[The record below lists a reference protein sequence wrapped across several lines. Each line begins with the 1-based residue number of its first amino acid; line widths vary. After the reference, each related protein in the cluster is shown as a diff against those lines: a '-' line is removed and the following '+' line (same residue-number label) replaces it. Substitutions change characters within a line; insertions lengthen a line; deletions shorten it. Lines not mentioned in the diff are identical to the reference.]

1 MLLLLLVICGIA
13 NAGKLIDYRTML
25 SRDLLEDN
33 TIVALTKDNKGFV
46 WIATPA
52 ALARFDGSSYSIIN
66 KEGLIKLFDG
76 KNSIYQ
82 LSFQTPDILWICSN
96 IGLFS
101 YNIRTHQLEQIEE
114 LAGLRVNSM
123 IIEKNILYLNTVR
136 GIMQYF
142 PEEKKL
148 NILYALKTRGSTSLA
163 VDINGYCW
171 FATDRHLLRLP
182 GFAALKKAFDKKET
196 IKADTLLTYT
206 TNQRI
211 LIDSL
216 NIIWI
221 WDKERLTTA
230 KISGSGTLEN
240 IKHQNIEITAIH
252 LLANNNLIL
261 CKRGQ
266 GNEILYRDKNGNN
279 IQTEKFLATLQ
290 YDDLTNTT
298 NVFYV
303 DELENIWIGTRDG
316 LFMLPFGRRN
326 KIHTLANDINNHST
340 LSHNTVS
347 SIFVDDKNNI
357 WVGTAYGLNKLQHEG
372 SGYSIKKYIDNRPTI
387 NHVQDNKIEQI
398 TIDSKGIMWLGT
410 KRNLKF
416 YNPAT
421 DTYISKPNI
430 EKALAGNNF
439 VKALHRDRNNKVWVG
454 YQSGGLYVV
463 DEVKNSVK
471 RIDFQSINWDNCTS
485 IQEDIKNVIWAS
497 SKVNGIL
504 KIEFDNEEQKFKT
517 RQYQILNQIQ
527 STIPVNCL
535 YIDNYSNIWAGTES
549 GLYKFSEEKDGFIA
563 MEIDDSGRN
572 INIVGII
579 SDTRGNLWIACT
591 SGIYK
596 YNISEAR
603 SYYFSLYDGQLTRP
617 GFVFSCNI
625 DRNGIIYVSGING
638 LTYFDPES
646 IATDQTHYQVR
657 FTDFRVNNKALEVG
671 SDYLKE
677 DLNFTDKIFLDHK
690 TNQFSFSF
698 AALTYNDNNNKLKH
712 AYKLDGV
719 DKDWI
724 YAGAAV
730 PIISYNNL
738 SPGEYTL
745 HIKSTDLN
753 GIWLDNTESLNILIK
768 PAFYQTWYFYSLLLI
783 CLAILG
789 WIAFRIQKNQK
800 NLQAQKKTAQS
811 KLDLYTD
818 ISYSIKTPLALLQTP
833 LDNLTKHY
841 NAMSEE
847 EIKYMLAVMLRNS
860 NRLSLLVDQL
870 IEFKQVSEADAKL
883 ELVEDDFI
891 SFAKNI
897 YDGFYDLFS
906 KKEVDFSFT
915 SNVEKQILVFDPS
928 KMETVIFNL
937 LFSIYKVIKGGE
949 QLVFKCIYDEAQH
962 QLQVALVIQKEN
974 SKPES
979 DRILKNMNPSIDVG
993 IPLAGELLKLHHSKL
1008 IINDKTNAVS
1018 FSISSDTPH
1027 IKGNMVTSDGAKS
1040 LAISDLYANYI
1051 EYQSLGDTAIEDYLP
1066 HAPLVYLADTDKEMA
1081 RFIKNVCAPSLMI
1094 KTFTN
1099 TSDLYNEVLSVKPN
1113 LIISEVIFDGKKQGL
1128 ELSEKVKNDHMLND
1142 IPFLILTSYT
1152 SDLDKKNG
1160 YEAGCNAY
1168 IFKPFDISFLKRR
1181 IQSLVENQENIREKI
1196 KLELITNPQK
1206 IEMQSSDEKFLSRCM
1221 NIIEENMQ
1229 NEDFNVEMFAEAM
1242 NLSTSMLYRRIKNI
1256 TNLGPNDL
1264 IKSIRL
1270 KRAAQLLTTDALRI
1284 SEVAE
1289 KVGFLDVRY
1298 FSTCFKKEF
1307 GVTPS
1312 QYLKKGDA

>member
-1 MLLLLLVICGIA
+1 MLLLLLVICGIV

-33 TIVALTKDNKGFV
+33 AIVALTKDNKGFV

-171 FATDRHLLRLP
+171 FATDRHLLRLS
-182 GFAALKKAFDKKET
+182 GFAVLKKAFDKKET

-326 KIHTLANDINNHST
+326 KVHTLANDINNHST

-347 SIFVDDKNNI
+347 SIFVDEKNNI

-439 VKALHRDRNNKVWVG
+439 VKALLRDRSNKVWVG

-463 DEVKNSVK
+463 DEVNNSVK
-471 RIDFQSINWDNCTS
+471 RIDFQSISWDNCTS

-625 DRNGIIYVSGING
+625 DRNGIIYMSGING

-698 AALTYNDNNNKLKH
+698 AALAYNDNNNKLKH

-915 SNVEKQILVFDPS
+915 SNVEKQTLVFDPS

-949 QLVFKCIYDEAQH
+949 QLVFKCIYDESQH
-962 QLQVALVIQKEN
+962 ELQVALVIQKEN

-1099 TSDLYNEVLSVKPN
+1099 TSDLYNKVLSVKPN
-1113 LIISEVIFDGKKQGL
+1113 LIISEVVFDGKKQGL
-1128 ELSEKVKNDHMLND
+1128 ELCEKVKNDHMLND

-1312 QYLKKGDA
+1312 QYLKKGDT

>member
-1 MLLLLLVICGIA
+1 MLLLLLVICGTA
-13 NAGKLIDYRTML
+13 NAGKLIDYRNML

-52 ALARFDGSSYSIIN
+52 ALIRFDGSSYSIIN
-66 KEGLIKLFDG
+66 KEELIKLFDG

-82 LSFQTPDILWICSN
+82 LSFQGPDILWICSN

-101 YNIRTHQLEQIEE
+101 YNIRTHQLEPIEE
-114 LAGLRVNSM
+114 LAGLRVNSL
-123 IIEKNILYLNTVR
+123 IIENNILYLNTVR
-136 GIMQYF
+136 GIMQYL
-142 PEEKKL
+142 PEERKL
-148 NILYALKTRGSTSLA
+148 NILYALKTRGNTSFA
-163 VDINGYCW
+163 VDMNGYCW
-171 FATDRHLLRLP
+171 FATDKYLLRFP
-182 GFAALKKAFDKKET
+182 GFAALKKSFDKKET
-196 IKADTLLTYT
+196 IQIDTLLTYT

-216 NIIWI
+216 NIIWM
-221 WDKERLTTA
+221 WDKEKLTTA
-230 KISGSGTLEN
+230 KISGSSALED

-266 GNEILYRDKNGNN
+266 GNEILYRDKNGFNV
-279 IQTEKFLATLQ
+279 QTEKYLATLQ

-298 NVFYV
+298 NVFHV

-326 KIHTLANDINNHST
+326 KVHTLTNDVNNHAT

-347 SIFVDDKNNI
+347 SILADDKNNI
-357 WVGTAYGLNKLQHEG
+357 WVGTAYGLNKLKHEG

-398 TIDSKGIMWLGT
+398 AIDSKGIMWLGT

-416 YNPAT
+416 YNPAA
-421 DTYISKPNI
+421 DTYISKPII
-430 EKALAGNNF
+430 EKALEGKNF
-439 VKALHRDRNNKVWVG
+439 VKALHRDRNDKVWVG
-454 YQSGGLYVV
+454 YQNGGLYVI
-463 DEVKNSVK
+463 DELKNSVE
-471 RIDFQSINWDNCTS
+471 RIDFQSINWDNCTA
-485 IQEDIKNVIWAS
+485 IQEDMKNVIWAS

-517 RQYQILNQIQ
+517 KQYQILNQIQ
-527 STIPVNCL
+527 SNITVNCL
-535 YIDNYSNIWAGTES
+535 YIDKYSNVWAGTES

-591 SGIYK
+591 SGMYK

-625 DRNGIIYVSGING
+625 DQNGIIYMSGVNG
-638 LTYFDPES
+638 LTYFNPGN
-646 IATDQTHYQVR
+646 IVTDQTHYQVR

-671 SDYLKE
+671 SEYLKE
-677 DLNFTDKIFLDHK
+677 DLNFTDKIYLDHK

-698 AALTYNDNNNKLKH
+698 AALAYNDDNNRLKH

-724 YAGAAV
+724 YAGATV

-768 PAFYQTWYFYSLLLI
+768 PAFYQTGYFYTLLLI

-789 WIAFRIQKNQK
+789 WIAFRFQRTQK
-800 NLQAQKKTAQS
+800 NLQAQEKIAQS

-833 LDNLTKHY
+833 LNNLTKHY

-847 EIKYMLAVMLRNS
+847 EIKYMLAIMLRNS

-870 IEFKQVSEADAKL
+870 IEFKQVSETDAKL

-906 KKEVDFSFT
+906 KKEIDFSFT
-915 SNVEKQILVFDPS
+915 SNVEKQTLVFDPS

-937 LFSIYKVIKGGE
+937 LFNIYKVIKEGE
-949 QLVFKCIYDEAQH
+949 QLTFKCILDESLH

-974 SKPES
+974 LEPES
-979 DRILKNMNPSIDVG
+979 DRILNNINSSIDVG

-1008 IINDKTNAVS
+1008 IINDKTNTVS
-1018 FSISSDTPH
+1018 FSISTQTQH
-1027 IKGNMVTSDGAKS
+1027 LKGNIAIFDETQSQ
-1040 LAISDLYANYI
+1040 AISDLYANYI
-1051 EYQSLGDTAIEDYLP
+1051 EYQSLDDTTIEDYLP

-1081 RFIKNVCAPSLMI
+1081 RFIKNVFAPSLMI
-1094 KTFTN
+1094 KTFVN
-1099 TSDLYNEVLSVKPN
+1099 TSDLFNEVMLVKPN
-1113 LIISEVIFDGKKQGL
+1113 LIISEVVFDGKKQGL
-1128 ELSEKVKNDHMLND
+1128 ELCEKVKGDHMLND
-1142 IPFLILTSYT
+1142 IPFVFLTSYT
-1152 SDLDKKNG
+1152 SDPDKKNG
-1160 YEAGCNAY
+1160 YETGCNAY

-1206 IEMQSSDEKFLSRCM
+1206 IEMQSSDEKFLSKCM
-1221 NIIEENMQ
+1221 SIIEENME
-1229 NEDFNVEMFAEAM
+1229 NEDFNVEIFAGAI

-1256 TNLGPNDL
+1256 TNLGPNEL

-1270 KRAAQLLTTDALRI
+1270 KRATQLLATDALRI

-1312 QYLKKGDA
+1312 QYLKKGDT